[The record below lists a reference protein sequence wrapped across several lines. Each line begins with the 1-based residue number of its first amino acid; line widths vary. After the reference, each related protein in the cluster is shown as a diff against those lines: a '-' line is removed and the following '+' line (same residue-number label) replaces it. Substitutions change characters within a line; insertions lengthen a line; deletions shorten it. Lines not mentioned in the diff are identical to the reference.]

1 MNDVPLK
8 KNAAAA
14 LHDAATRLRA
24 RAADLGRKTEP
35 PAPRFSVNLS
45 RLRELAKPCAK

>member
-1 MNDVPLK
+1 MSDAPLR

-14 LHDAATRLRA
+14 LHDAAARLRA
-24 RAADLGRKTEP
+24 RAADVSRKEEP
-35 PAPRFSVNLS
+35 PAPRFSINLI